1 MTLSEDEKARLAD
14 VVQLQPTKNK
24 QLQDRWGLDSGS
36 AVHQYLE
43 NHLQEYYYRDDN
55 SLIRATD
62 EAANVADVDPGIEG
76 DDIPSVIRVSPLQA
90 SIFEHVAGPDARSQ
104 SVVSVLQTVRE
115 VTEEEPTVDDVREAL
130 ESLRRKGVLERI
142 YRTVPTYRCITE
154 RESIDVERLGA
165 VDTDTGTDTDTDT
178 AIIERIES
186 DFQLPD

>member
-24 QLQDRWGLDSGS
+24 ELQDRWSLDSGS

-55 SLIRATD
+55 SLIRGTD
-62 EAANVADVDPGIEG
+62 EAANVADVDPGVEG

-142 YRTVPTYRCITE
+142 YRTVPTYRRITE

-165 VDTDTGTDTDTDT
+165 VDTDTGTDTETDT